1 MTDTI
6 LLTVEHGLAR
16 ITLNRPERYN
26 AIDLEMALGWQKIA
40 FEAAERDDVRVV
52 LIDAEGKAFCAGG
65 DLLSIAERIDDGGR
79 ITHLAEV
86 IHAGQA
92 ALIRSAK
99 PVVAAV
105 QGAVAGGGLGLFLS
119 SDYAVASEAAVFAS
133 RYGNIGLTP
142 DMSVTTH
149 LGRAVGERRALQLM
163 LQDITLTAAEALDWG
178 LVAEVVPAEQ
188 VAQRALDVAQFWLNG
203 SARAYGEAKRLVRT
217 ASDRRLEDN
226 LDDEAVTIGR
236 MLETPEAQERISAFV
251 EQSRNRAR

>member
-1 MTDTI
+1 MTDSI
-6 LLTVEHGLAR
+6 LLAVEDGLAR

-26 AIDLEMALGWQKIA
+26 AVNLEMALGWEKVA
-40 FEAAERDDVRVV
+40 LEVAERDDVRAV

-65 DLLSIAERIDDGGR
+65 DLMSIADRIDDGSS
-79 ITHLAEV
+79 ITHLAHV
-86 IHAGQA
+86 IHRGQA
-92 ALIRSAK
+92 ALLRSTK

-119 SDYAVASEAAVFAS
+119 TDYAVASETAVFAS

-142 DMSVTTH
+142 DMSVSTH
-149 LGRAVGERRALQLM
+149 LSRAIGERRALQLL

-188 VAQRALDVAQFWLNG
+188 VADRALEVARFWLDG

-217 ASDRRLEDN
+217 ASDRPLEAN
-226 LDDEAVTIGR
+226 LDDEADTIGR
-236 MLETPEAQERISAFV
+236 MLVTPEAQARISAFV
-251 EQSRNRAR
+251 EQSRARGR